1 MVDSRPMSYYN
12 VLQKCVSKV
21 IANQFKVVLPAI
33 IGSSQLAFVLKRQ
46 IIDNILLTQEL
57 MHNYHIDGSSA

>member
-1 MVDSRPMSYYN
+1 MVDSRPMSYCN
-12 VLQKCVSKV
+12 VLQKCISKV

-46 IIDNILLTQEL
+46 IIYNILLTQEL
-57 MHNYHIDGSSA
+57 VHNYHIGDSLA